1 MNSKFTLKEAWG
13 ICRRLIISIE
23 YKDREFSKPKNLEHL
38 ISRFDALFTD
48 TILNKVD
55 DNNAKEILN
64 ELLRIRNIF
73 HESAFFAGMNTVK
86 LDEKNIDKITKILSS
101 INEKFSTIENI
112 ESLINSYLAS
122 KAIFQ
127 DIENQLRGQ
136 AKELFGELTTT
147 SIYKPYQDEYKKFK
161 IGLIIKQSCFFGVL
175 TIMFLLIGKLTGLF
189 NYNLFFID
197 ASHINE
203 QNIHSFISRITILL
217 PLAWF
222 ILFLGKRIN
231 EDKKLEQTYL
241 HKTVIAKSL
250 ANYIDYMDE
259 KLYENES
266 REIVKKLFDISVDSL
281 GLNPALLL
289 EKSTAEKIPMEEL
302 ISKIIDKTK
311 LNT

>member
-1 MNSKFTLKEAWG
+1 MSSTLN
-13 ICRRLIISIE
+13 LIEIWDNV
-23 YKDREFSKPKNLEHL
+23 KAL
-38 ISRFDALFTD
+38 ISTAEDKDKPFFKPQKLKDLVSRLDSLFIK
-48 TILNKVD
+48 TILNKLD
-55 DNNAKEILN
+55 DENKKEIFN
-64 ELLRIRNIF
+64 ELATIIKSFNKK
-73 HESAFFAGMNTVK
+73 AFFANK
-86 LDEKNIDKITKILSS
+86 NISQLDEEELNKITDTLSS
-101 INEKFSTIENI
+101 IDNKFSTIENI
-112 ESLINSYLAS
+112 ESLVNSYLAS

-161 IGLIIKQSCFFGVL
+161 MGLIIKQSCFFGVL

-217 PLAWF
+217 PLAWS

-250 ANYIDYMDE
+250 ANYIDYVDE
-259 KLYENES
+259 KLYDSES

-281 GLNPALLL
+281 GLNPAILL

>member
-1 MNSKFTLKEAWG
+1 MSSSLNLIELWDNVKALILTAEDKDKPFFKPEKLKDLVL
-13 ICRRLIISIE
+13 RLDS
-23 YKDREFSKPKNLEHL
+23 
-38 ISRFDALFTD
+38 LFIK
-48 TILNKVD
+48 TILNKLND
-55 DNNAKEILN
+55 ENKKEISN
-64 ELLRIRNIF
+64 ELLKIIKIF
-73 HESAFFAGMNTVK
+73 NKEAFFAN
-86 LDEKNIDKITKILSS
+86 KNISQLDREELNKITDTLSS
-101 INEKFSTIENI
+101 IDNKFSTIENI
-112 ESLINSYLAS
+112 ESLVNSYLAS

-147 SIYKPYQDEYKKFK
+147 SIYKPYQDEYEKFK
-161 IGLIIKQSCFFGVL
+161 TGLIIKQSCFFGVL
-175 TIMFLLIGKLTGLF
+175 MIMFLLIGKLTGLF
-189 NYNLFFID
+189 NYNLCFID
-197 ASHINE
+197 TSDINE

-217 PLAWF
+217 PLAWS

-250 ANYIDYMDE
+250 ANYIDYVDE
-259 KLYENES
+259 KLYDTES